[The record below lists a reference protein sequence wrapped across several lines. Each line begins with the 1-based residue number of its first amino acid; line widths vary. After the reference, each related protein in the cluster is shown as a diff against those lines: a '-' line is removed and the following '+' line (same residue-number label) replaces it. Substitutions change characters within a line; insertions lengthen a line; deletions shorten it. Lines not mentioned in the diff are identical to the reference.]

1 MNIYL
6 KNNNSYFVNK
16 IWYVPDSI
24 FMANEE
30 NLNGYENYNVQM
42 FLKCEKREF

>member
-16 IWYVPDSI
+16 IWYVPDSS
-24 FMANEE
+24 FMVNEE
-30 NLNGYENYNVQM
+30 NFNFYFKSQISSLGI
-42 FLKCEKREF
+42 